1 MSALPLWPRRSENY
15 NGVMKI
21 PARRQDSAKGEALME
36 TKTFTSASAAKFIKR
51 LENEKA
57 RLVSL
62 EGKSSTYVLAQGEE
76 CDPPAY
82 DYREI
87 VERIDELDETIRRIR
102 HALHLFNAQ
111 TVIPDEG
118 ITVDEALI
126 KLAQMNSNLRRLER
140 LREVE
145 PKTRLESGMFGGKG
159 MIEYQYANFDT
170 KEAFADYEELYRRIS
185 DLQLGLDLVNQTET
199 FTVELDEAMF

>member
-1 MSALPLWPRRSENY
+1 
-15 NGVMKI
+15 
-21 PARRQDSAKGEALME
+21 ME

-82 DYREI
+82 DYRET

-111 TVIPDEG
+111 TVIPDED

-126 KLAQMNSNLRRLER
+126 KLAQMNSKLRRLER
-140 LREVE
+140 LREIE

-170 KEAFADYEELYRRIS
+170 KEAFAGYEELYRRIS

>member
-1 MSALPLWPRRSENY
+1 
-15 NGVMKI
+15 
-21 PARRQDSAKGEALME
+21 ME
-36 TKTFTSASAAKFIKR
+36 TKAFTSASAAKFIKR
-51 LENEKA
+51 LESEKA

-62 EGKSSTYVLAQGEE
+62 EGKNSTYVLAQGEE

-82 DYREI
+82 DYRET
-87 VERIDELDETIRRIR
+87 VERIDGLDETIRRIR

-111 TVIPDEG
+111 AMIPDEG

-126 KLAQMNSNLRRLER
+126 KLAQMNSKLRRLER
-140 LREVE
+140 LREIE

-159 MIEYQYANFDT
+159 MIEYQYASFDT